1 MNYTYLVELVDKY
14 QVIYQSLLKLKL
26 YKINFNNI

>member
-1 MNYTYLVELVDKY
+1 VELVDKY